1 MKLPQLRMPDAHA
14 AVKTKGELSS
24 FYMTS
29 TCFDWIP
36 GIHNKSGGLVKVM
49 GFDEVHFRT
58 LL

>member
-36 GIHNKSGGLVKVM
+36 GIHNKSDGLVKVM